1 MTVVTFTPAAARD
14 ARIVSRRRIRID
26 RHDLLILAAV
36 AVAALAIGLAWA
48 RQLAAA
54 RGAGAQT
61 ALDLNAAPS
70 ATDLEARMASVFEHG
85 PDRRFAA
92 RELAQHL
99 LRTRDRGEALSHVG
113 ALASLTV
120 GSAAI
125 DRDGRLES
133 FAQRV
138 RSAREDASAG
148 DVQVRL
154 LSAAELAA
162 LKPLVVV
169 RSEDRFSRSLLIY
182 AGAYLAAF
190 LAVAVVWRFGRI
202 GDPIL
207 LASAHVLTAVGFALL
222 VSRQDPLRD
231 TLLFP
236 RFVTGVLLGLG
247 LMAGASWIDLRR
259 LAARNLSFVPLAAAL
274 GLSTLLVV
282 FGSGPGGGSAK
293 VNLGPV
299 QPIEA
304 IRLLLAFFLAG
315 YFARR
320 WEVLRRDERPA
331 ARLTWLRLPP
341 LTYVAPVLG
350 GVGAALLFFFVQK
363 DLGPALF
370 LCCVFLAMYAVA
382 RGRVALA
389 LAGVALLVA
398 GFYAG
403 HRLGISETL
412 LARVDMWQSPWDNA
426 VKGGDQIAQSIWALS
441 TGGLSGTG
449 LGFGDTQYLPA
460 GHTDL
465 VLAAAGEDLGFIGLA
480 VIGLLY
486 ALIGWRGFSTAARA
500 ASDYSFF
507 LAMAVTLFLI
517 VPVLVMAA
525 GALGVTPLTGVV
537 TPFLSYGGSA
547 MVANFA
553 ALGILAAAR
562 RGGAETTSA
571 SEQLRAP
578 IRQLGRTL
586 AVIGV
591 ALTLVLADV
600 QLLRAD
606 RYVARPH
613 LGAQADQVRRFQY
626 NRRLLDVAELV
637 PRGAIFDRRGTLLAG
652 NDAHATEARAARDR
666 FNLPTD
672 ASCVEPIERCYPLG
686 GAAFHVL
693 GDRRTRIN
701 WSASNSS
708 YVERDLDAR
717 LRGFDDRARVVQT
730 TSVSGTPATAV
741 RRDYDALVPLL
752 RHRHDPDHPAVQP
765 LMRAQRDVRLTL
777 DAGLQLQLDRILAI
791 AARRSKSGR
800 AAAAVLD
807 SATGDILAIASYPR
821 PVMDGTMD
829 GSPAGTDA
837 LFDRA
842 RYGLYPPGSTF
853 KLVTAAAALRR
864 SLDMSGQMFGCV
876 RLPDGRVGARLPGGG
891 RPIRDDVSDTHP
903 HGVIDMHDGLV
914 QSCNAYFAQLARQI
928 GPEAILETALDL
940 GISVTPG
947 QSLDRLRATLPQAGY
962 GQGDVVASP
971 LRMARVA
978 SAIAAGGELRE
989 PRIDAGQPSSVVEQ
1003 LLPRE
1008 AAARLGGFM
1017 RDAVAHGTG
1026 RALRA
1031 HPGRIA
1037 GKTGTA
1043 EVTGAASHSWFVGFA
1058 PAGQAPSRIAFA
1070 VIVENAGYGGDAAA
1084 AAAGAIVSAAM
1095 TSGVIK

>member
-1 MTVVTFTPAAARD
+1 VTAVTFTPAADRD
-14 ARIVSRRRIRID
+14 ARLATRARWRLE
-26 RHDLLILAAV
+26 RHDVLAVATA

-48 RQLAAA
+48 GQLAAA
-54 RGAGAQT
+54 RTSGAHA
-61 ALDLNAAPS
+61 AINLNAAPS
-70 ATDLEARMASVFEHG
+70 AAELEARMASVFTHG

-99 LRTRDRGEALSHVG
+99 LGARDRGEPLSHVG

-120 GSAAI
+120 GS
-125 DRDGRLES
+125 
-133 FAQRV
+133 
-138 RSAREDASAG
+138 
-148 DVQVRL
+148 VRL
-154 LSAAELAA
+154 LSSGELAA
-162 LKPLVVV
+162 LKPFVVV
-169 RSEDRFSRSLLIY
+169 RSEERFSRSLLTY
-182 AGAYLAAF
+182 AAVYLAAF
-190 LAVAVVWRFGRI
+190 LAVAGIWRFGRVG

-207 LASAHVLTAVGFALL
+207 LAAAHLLTAVGFALL

-247 LMAGASWIDLRR
+247 LMAGASRLDLRR

-274 GLSTLLVV
+274 GLSALLVV
-282 FGSGPGGGSAK
+282 FGSGPGGSSAK

-320 WEVLRRDERPA
+320 WELLRRDQQPT
-331 ARLTWLRLPP
+331 ARLTWLRIPP
-341 LTYVAPVLG
+341 LTYVAPVIG

-382 RGRVALA
+382 RGRVTLA
-389 LAGVALLVA
+389 LAGIALLVA

-412 LARVDMWQSPWDNA
+412 LARVSMWQSPWDNA
-426 VKGGDQIAQSIWALS
+426 VSGGDQLAQSIWALS
-441 TGGLSGTG
+441 TGGLFGTG
-449 LGFGDTQYLPA
+449 LGLGDTQYLPA

-465 VLAAAGEDLGFIGLA
+465 VLAAAGEDLGFIGLGA
-480 VIGLLY
+480 IGLLY
-486 ALIGWRGFSTAARA
+486 ALIGWRGFRTAARA
-500 ASDYSFF
+500 SSDYGFF

-547 MVANFA
+547 MAANFA
-553 ALGILAAAR
+553 ALGILAAVR
-562 RGGAETTSA
+562 RAGATTTPAA
-571 SEQLRAP
+571 SQLRAP
-578 IRQLGRTL
+578 IRQLGRAL
-586 AVIGV
+586 AITGV

-613 LGAQADQVRRFQY
+613 LGTQADQVRRFQY

-637 PRGAIFDRRGTLLAG
+637 PRGAIFDRRGILLAG
-652 NDAHATEARAARDR
+652 NQSHALEARAAHDR
-666 FNLPTD
+666 LDLATD
-672 ASCVEPIERCYPLG
+672 ASCIEPIERCYPLG
-686 GAAFHVL
+686 TAAFHVL
-693 GDRRTRIN
+693 GDRRSRIN

-708 YVERDLDAR
+708 YVERDSDAT
-717 LRGFDDRARVVQT
+717 LRGFDDRARTVQT
-730 TSVSGTPATAV
+730 TGVSGTPATAV

-752 RHRHDPDHPAVQP
+752 RHRHDLDHPAVQP
-765 LMRAQRDVRLTL
+765 LLRAQRDLRLTL
-777 DAGLQLQLDRILAI
+777 DAGLQLQLDRILAT
-791 AARRSKSGR
+791 AARRSKSGK

-807 SATGDILAIASYPR
+807 STTGDILAIASYPR
-821 PVMDGTMD
+821 PAMDG
-829 GSPAGTDA
+829 GLAGTDA
-837 LFDRA
+837 LLDRA

-864 SLDMSGQMFGCV
+864 SLDMSGELFGCV

-891 RPIRDDVSDTHP
+891 RPIRDDVTDTHP
-903 HGVIDMHDGLV
+903 HGVIDMHGGLV
-914 QSCNAYFAQLARQI
+914 QSCNAYFAQLARHV
-928 GPEAILETALDL
+928 GPEAILQTALDL
-940 GISVTPG
+940 GISVSPG
-947 QSLDRLRATLPQAGY
+947 QSLNRLRATLPQAGY
-962 GQGDVVASP
+962 GQGDVIASP

-978 SAIAAGGELRE
+978 AAIAAGGELRE
-989 PRIDAGQPSSVVEQ
+989 PRLDAGQPASAVEH
-1003 LLPRE
+1003 LLPRA

-1058 PAGQAPSRIAFA
+1058 PSGQAASRIAFA

-1095 TSGVIK
+1095 TSGVIR